1 MIKTINLPAATE
13 TIVAVDKKYAFIKNI
28 GNNAIYASKSD
39 TVVPDADDVQCIL
52 PGTAELIKDINLA
65 SVDITENT
73 NVSANLYFLCSETN
87 KIEIQTSD
95 DANFKS
101 TLKGGD
107 LEEFALNKLTLD
119 DLKSATSGGTW
130 NNNVYTNNGIAY
142 TVNLLASGK
151 VKSITVNGTATA
163 NSTFIF
169 KRVDSNKLTLNK
181 NYWMQGAPTGS
192 TSTHFLRLALQETM
206 ETWKENQNDTGTGVG
221 FTANYEYYSIY
232 IRVVSG
238 VTVNN
243 AIYRPVLF
251 KDY

>member
-1 MIKTINLPAATE
+1 MIKTFSLAANTE
-13 TIVAVDKKYAFIKNI
+13 YKQENVDGKYALIKNFGTVAVYVSKKSTIVA
-28 GNNAIYASKSD
+28 
-39 TVVPDADDVQCIL
+39 DADDVQCIL
-52 PGTAELIKDINLA
+52 PMTSEIVKDIQL
-65 SVDITENT
+65 ENRT
-73 NVSANLYFLCSETN
+73 ADLYFKSTEAV
-87 KIEIQTSD
+87 KIEIQTSS
-95 DANFKS
+95 DANFKKYS
-101 TLKGGD
+101 KGGD

-130 NNNVYTNNGIAY
+130 LNNVYTNGGIAY

-151 VKSITVNGTATA
+151 VKSITINGTATA
-163 NSTFIF
+163 NSTFTF
-169 KRVDSNKLTLNK
+169 KKIDSNKLTLNK
-181 NYWMQGAPTGS
+181 NYWMQGAPAGS
-192 TSTHFLRLALQETM
+192 TSTHFLRLALQETV
-206 ETWKENQNDTGTGVG
+206 EIWKENQNDTGQGVG